1 LTYSYYNGRN
11 RRMMITAKLRD
22 LGAIEADIAHTKEAL
37 SQVRGTETE
46 VYARIVGYYRS
57 VRNWNKGKREEY
69 NHRKQFVY
77 EQTPSHKLT
86 GTETVQK
93 AIEQVCEQ
101 NQVQSSNGIH
111 YEFFARKTCPNCPP
125 VKEYLENCAVE
136 GSCIDVDTE
145 QGFERARELQIL
157 AAPTVVVFDAQ
168 GNEIARA
175 HTAQELSVVFEPALE
190 LSLA

>member
-1 LTYSYYNGRN
+1 
-11 RRMMITAKLRD
+11 MMIKGKVRD
-22 LGAIEADIAHTKEAL
+22 IEAIEADIARTKEAL

-86 GTETVQK
+86 GTESMNQAV
-93 AIEQVCEQ
+93 EQICEQ
-101 NQVQSSNGIH
+101 HLVKHSDGIH

-125 VKEYLENCAVE
+125 VKEYLENCTTE
-136 GSCIDVDTE
+136 GSYIDVDTE
-145 QGFERARELQIL
+145 QGLERARELQIF
-157 AAPTVVVFDAQ
+157 AAPTVVIFDAQ
-168 GNEIARA
+168 GHEIARA
-175 HTAQELSVVFEPALE
+175 HTAQELSAVLEPALE
-190 LSLA
+190 LTAV

>member
-1 LTYSYYNGRN
+1 
-11 RRMMITAKLRD
+11 MMITGKVRNIVQ
-22 LGAIEADIAHTKEAL
+22 IEDDIARTKEAL

-57 VRNWNKGKREEY
+57 VRNWNKGKKEEY

-86 GTETVQK
+86 GTEEKSGK
-93 AIEQVCEQ
+93 AEQASAQ
-101 NQVQSSNGIH
+101 QTVQSSNGIH
-111 YEFFARKTCPNCPP
+111 YEFYARKTCPNCPP
-125 VKEYLENCAVE
+125 VKEYLQNCPVE
-136 GSCIDVDTE
+136 GTYIDVDTE
-145 QGFERARELQIL
+145 EGFEKARQLQIL
-157 AAPTVVVFDAQ
+157 AAPTVVVFNAQ

-175 HTAQELSVVFEPALE
+175 HTAQELNSILEPAFE

>member
-1 LTYSYYNGRN
+1 
-11 RRMMITAKLRD
+11 MMITAKLRD

-125 VKEYLENCAVE
+125 VKECCSHLPVSGELV
-136 GSCIDVDTE
+136 DVDSSE
-145 QGFERARELQIL
+145 GFARASALGVFS
-157 AAPTVVVFDAQ
+157 APTVIFFDETGAEA
-168 GNEIARA
+168 GRA
-175 HTAQELSVVFEPALE
+175 HSVKEVRSLPVLAGQAEPM
-190 LSLA
+190 LAMF